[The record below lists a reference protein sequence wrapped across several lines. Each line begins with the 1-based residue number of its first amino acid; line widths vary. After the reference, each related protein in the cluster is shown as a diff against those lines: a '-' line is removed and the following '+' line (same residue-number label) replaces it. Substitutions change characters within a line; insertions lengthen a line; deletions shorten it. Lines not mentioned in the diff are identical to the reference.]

1 MKCTIGALAS
11 VLRNPVVLALA
22 AAAAAPAVVAGQAA
36 NAGQPQ
42 VAVVQVESKAKR
54 LHYLAT
60 AQIWTDPGE
69 LTPQALLAGPPLADG
84 SGVEAALDGRPFPC
98 TFARPGKS
106 MGGATLKF
114 ACTTATGST
123 IRVKYSD
130 QSKKS
135 NREIFAAVAAS
146 RLLWALGF
154 KTYPVYPL
162 SLECK
167 DCPEDPVSGNGPRA
181 QRSYLAI
188 YQPLFADPV
197 MVDRSEQDQGWR
209 WGELNMAID
218 SLPAGELRSRQR
230 QHFDAL
236 VLVGVLLQHG
246 DRKPE
251 QQRLSCRG
259 QLNLQ
264 AGSVRPLESENDEAG
279 GVSVFIENPGGTACD
294 APAVAMQDVG
304 ATFGGAGKRTSGST
318 AKMNLKEW
326 VAKPVFQSK
335 GEPGKVSECRGEL
348 TVSMAAGEGSMGNP
362 RIGEAGRLFLVD
374 RLRRLTDEHLRAIFT
389 AARVDK
395 ITDESAPVD
404 AWIAAFKDKVRQ
416 IEQRTCAP

>member
-1 MKCTIGALAS
+1 MQCTIRL
-11 VLRNPVVLALA
+11 PVRLLVAPVLA
-22 AAAAAPAVVAGQAA
+22 AALAPPILAAGQAA
-36 NAGQPQ
+36 PTGQPY
-42 VAVVQVESKAKR
+42 VVVVQVESKEKR

-60 AQIWTDPGE
+60 AQIWADPGD

-98 TFARPGKS
+98 TFAKPGKS
-106 MGGATLKF
+106 MGGNTLKF
-114 ACTTATGST
+114 ACTTATGTT

-135 NREIFAAVAAS
+135 NREVFASLAAS

-154 KTYPVYPL
+154 KTYPIYPL
-162 SLECK
+162 TLDCK

-181 QRSYLAI
+181 ARSYLAV
-188 YQPLFADPV
+188 YSPQFTDPV
-197 MVDRSEQDQGWR
+197 IVDRSEQDQGWR
-209 WGELNMAID
+209 WGELDKAID
-218 SLPAGELRSRQR
+218 SLPQGELRSRQR

-236 VLVGVLLQHG
+236 VLAGVLLQLG

-251 QQRLSCRG
+251 QQRLACRS
-259 QLNLQ
+259 QLHLQ
-264 AGSVRPLESENDEAG
+264 AGSVRPLGENDEPG
-279 GVSVFIENPGGTACD
+279 RLTVLVENPGATACD
-294 APAVAMQDVG
+294 EPTVAMQDVG
-304 ATFGGAGKRTSGST
+304 ATFGGAGKRTNGST

-374 RLRRLTDEHLRAIFT
+374 RLRRLTDDHLRAIFK
-389 AARVDK
+389 AARVDQ
-395 ITDESAPVD
+395 ITEDHTAID
-404 AWIAAFKDKVRQ
+404 AWVEAFKDKVRQ
-416 IEQRTCAP
+416 IGERTCAP

>member
-1 MKCTIGALAS
+1 MQCTIRL
-11 VLRNPVVLALA
+11 PVRLLVAPVLA
-22 AAAAAPAVVAGQAA
+22 AALAPPILAAGQAA
-36 NAGQPQ
+36 PTGQPY
-42 VAVVQVESKAKR
+42 VVVVQVESKEKR

-60 AQIWTDPGE
+60 AQIWADPGD

-98 TFARPGKS
+98 TFAKPGKS
-106 MGGATLKF
+106 MGGNTLKF
-114 ACTTATGST
+114 ACTTATGTT

-135 NREIFAAVAAS
+135 NREVFAALAAS

-154 KTYPVYPL
+154 NTYPMYPL
-162 SLECK
+162 TLACK

-181 QRSYLAI
+181 ERSYLAT
-188 YQPLFADPV
+188 YQPLFGDAV

-209 WGELNMAID
+209 WAELDKAID
-218 SLPAGELRSRQR
+218 ALPAGELRSRQR

-236 VLVGVLLQHG
+236 VLLGVLLQHG

-251 QQRLSCRG
+251 QQRLACHSR
-259 QLNLQ
+259 LNLQ
-264 AGSVRPLESENDEAG
+264 AGNVRPLGEGDEPG
-279 GVSVFIENPGGTACD
+279 RLSVLVENPGATACD
-294 APAVAMQDVG
+294 ATAVALQDVG

-348 TVSMAAGEGSMGNP
+348 TVSMKAGEGSMGNP

-374 RLRRLTDEHLRAIFT
+374 RLRRLTDAHLRAIFT
-389 AARVDK
+389 AARVEQ
-395 ITDESAPVD
+395 ITEDHTAVD
-404 AWIAAFKDKVRQ
+404 AWVKAFKDKVRQ
-416 IEQRTCAP
+416 IEERTCAQ